1 MKFVCNAQK
10 VMLFHC
16 KSRAF
21 VFFRILRAPK
31 THENVIVTVSTTYV
45 FSAFFQ
51 KNKNPF
57 KNIIKHWYFFENHV
71 KVGFSCSKNKNSDA
85 LTYRFPHFF
94 PHVFSLF
101 QFLKFRY
108 FALTESSQIIKH
120 TRFSSK
126 NSTKKWEGWSALR
139 EGPPSGLTAW
149 KQHTSRAGL

>member
-51 KNKNPF
+51 NNKIRF
-57 KNIIKHWYFFENHV
+57 KNVNKALIFFR
-71 KVGFSCSKNKNSDA
+71 KTRKSSFFMLQKKNSDA
-85 LTYRFPHFF
+85 LTYRYSHFF

-101 QFLKFRY
+101 QFFKFSY
-108 FALTESSQIIKH
+108 FALTGSSQIIKH

-126 NSTKKWEGWSALR
+126 NSSKKWEGGCTFFWL
-139 EGPPSGLTAW
+139 
-149 KQHTSRAGL
+149 